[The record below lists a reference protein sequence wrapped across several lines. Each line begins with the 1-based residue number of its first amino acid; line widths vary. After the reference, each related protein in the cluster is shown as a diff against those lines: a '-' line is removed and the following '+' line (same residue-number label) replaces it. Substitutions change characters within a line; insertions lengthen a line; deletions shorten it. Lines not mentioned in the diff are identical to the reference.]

1 MWWTFIILMWIWLST
16 SSQRVLYTI
25 FRISMI
31 CGSCWACMCVVD
43 WRIQSVCSLDV
54 SISYTWPTEQL
65 TDCYSDSTYTLS
77 SHLNH
82 HDTLPANIIDMVIG
96 ILATQHGLSSVD
108 TLWGMVSMEGICMWG
123 WVRVLSGK
131 DEIWVARLDSH
142 ESDGRSASFLSVSDP
157 MLCRYYWWCNCDM
170 LQYTV
175 AVAVNWNMHYQ
186 HRAVDLQP
194 HLCYG
199 HLNIITVD
207 LSHHPSFPGTPGTTI
222 ALAHLQPAN
231 TQQHHLGLW
240 QWNYFTT
247 IQAEELVNLHCVN
260 QLVGRV
266 KSISQA
272 DRTYIIDTGTAA
284 SRVTSVWGVIW
295 WECIDPKKKEGND
308 DRGLEL
314 LLICKK
320 PLDILGPNKDSM
332 TRPSAGLLW
341 CLYMLCCL

>member
-1 MWWTFIILMWIWLST
+1 MWIWLST

-25 FRISMI
+25 SRISMI

-65 TDCYSDSTYTLS
+65 ADCYSDSTYTLS

-123 WVRVLSGK
+123 WVRVLSGE

-142 ESDGRSASFLSVSDP
+142 ESDVRSASFIPVSDP

-175 AVAVNWNMHYQ
+175 AVNWNMHYQ
-186 HRAVDLQP
+186 HRAVDFSHTSAMVTFLISSLLIFPTILLPWHPRNNHHSGSSSACKYSTASPRIVAMELFHHIPSRGAGQLA
-194 HLCYG
+194 LCE
-199 HLNIITVD
+199 
-207 LSHHPSFPGTPGTTI
+207 P
-222 ALAHLQPAN
+222 
-231 TQQHHLGLW
+231 
-240 QWNYFTT
+240 
-247 IQAEELVNLHCVN
+247 
-260 QLVGRV
+260 VGR
-266 KSISQA
+266 KGEEHQPG
-272 DRTYIIDTGTAA
+272 R
-284 SRVTSVWGVIW
+284 
-295 WECIDPKKKEGND
+295 
-308 DRGLEL
+308 
-314 LLICKK
+314 
-320 PLDILGPNKDSM
+320 
-332 TRPSAGLLW
+332 
-341 CLYMLCCL
+341 